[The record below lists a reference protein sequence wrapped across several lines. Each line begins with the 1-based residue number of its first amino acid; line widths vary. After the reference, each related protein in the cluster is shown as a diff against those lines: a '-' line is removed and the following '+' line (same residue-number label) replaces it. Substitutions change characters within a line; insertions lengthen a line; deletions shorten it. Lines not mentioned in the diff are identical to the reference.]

1 MRYAFILQQRQA
13 MICSLERVEL
23 ERSTLA
29 DWVAQL
35 GRLLDS
41 LGQALGRHVLGGA
54 TLPADDTP
62 IPEPRG
68 A

>member
-1 MRYAFILQQRQA
+1 MRYAFILQNRQA
-13 MICSLERVEL
+13 MIYSQERVEL

-41 LGQALGRHVLGGA
+41 LGQALGRHVLGDA
-54 TLPADDTP
+54 RLPADDTP